1 MKAAVKR
8 YCIEGYDILKN
19 RNMQTAL
26 KKTSSRNDSRSILHE
41 WQEYNSE
48 VKEDP

>member
-26 KKTSSRNDSRSILHE
+26 KKNQFEERQ
-41 WQEYNSE
+41 QEYSA
-48 VKEDP
+48 